1 MTNLDPEICR
11 KAREARKQAGLS
23 QSVVA
28 RDIGCKQS
36 ALSMFEQGDGTKL
49 NKETIENLCRKFS
62 IPLPEQL
69 EKNTP
74 AVSGFGSQIFNGR
87 LERGFCPNPNC
98 PSHHVYEVEG
108 KRFFKPS
115 RNEQDPVGGKFCA
128 VCGEVLEKRCP
139 NCNAPLHEGAVCSF
153 CGMPYVSSCI

>member
-28 RDIGCKQS
+28 REIGCKQS

-49 NKETIENLCRKFS
+49 NREAIENLCRKFS
-62 IPLPEQL
+62 IPLLEQ
-69 EKNTP
+69 
-74 AVSGFGSQIFNGR
+74 SGNKASAGSGLAAQIFNGSH
-87 LERGFCPNPNC
+87 ERGFCPNPNC
-98 PSHHVYEVEG
+98 PSHQVYEVEG
-108 KRFFKPS
+108 KRFFKPN

-128 VCGEVLEKRCP
+128 VCGEVLEKKCP
-139 NCNAPLHEGAVCSF
+139 NCNAPIHEGAVCSF
-153 CGMPYVSSCI
+153 CGTPYVSSCM

>member
-28 RDIGCKQS
+28 REIGCKQS

-49 NKETIENLCRKFS
+49 NREAIENLCRKFS
-62 IPLPEQL
+62 IPLLEQ
-69 EKNTP
+69 
-74 AVSGFGSQIFNGR
+74 SGNKASAGSSLAAQIFDVSH
-87 LERGFCPNPNC
+87 ERGFCPNPNC
-98 PSHHVYEVEG
+98 PSHQVYEVEG
-108 KRFFKPS
+108 KRFFKPN

-139 NCNAPLHEGAVCSF
+139 NCNAPIHEGAVCSF
-153 CGMPYVSSCI
+153 CGAPYVSSCM

>member
-1 MTNLDPEICR
+1 VTNLDPEICR

-23 QSVVA
+23 QSIVA

-49 NKETIENLCRKFS
+49 SREAIENLCRKFS
-62 IPLPEQL
+62 IPLPEQS
-69 EKNTP
+69 EKV
-74 AVSGFGSQIFNGR
+74 AVVNSGYFTQSLGGSI
-87 LERGFCPNPNC
+87 ERGFCPNPNC

-108 KRFFKPS
+108 KRYFKPV

-153 CGMPYVSSCI
+153 CGMPYVSSCL

>member
-28 RDIGCKQS
+28 REIGCKQS
-36 ALSMFEQGDGTKL
+36 AFSMFEQGDGTKL
-49 NKETIENLCRKFS
+49 NREAIENLCRKFS
-62 IPLPEQL
+62 IPLPEQ
-69 EKNTP
+69 
-74 AVSGFGSQIFNGR
+74 SGNNASAGSGLAAQIFNVSR
-87 LERGFCPNPNC
+87 ERGFCPNPNC
-98 PSHHVYEVEG
+98 PSHQVYEVEG
-108 KRFFKPS
+108 KRFFKPN

-139 NCNAPLHEGAVCSF
+139 NCNAPIHEGAVCSF
-153 CGMPYVSSCI
+153 CGAPYVSSCM

>member
-49 NKETIENLCRKFS
+49 GREAIENLCRKFS
-62 IPLPEQL
+62 IPLPPQA
-69 EKNTP
+69 EKD
-74 AVSGFGSQIFNGR
+74 VSGASGFFTQRFSGGG
-87 LERGFCPNPNC
+87 ERGFCPNPNC
-98 PSHHVYEVEG
+98 PSHHVYKVEG
-108 KRFFKPS
+108 KRFFKPD

-128 VCGEVLEKRCP
+128 VCGEVLEKSCP

-153 CGMPYVSSCI
+153 CGMPYVSSCQ

>member
-28 RDIGCKQS
+28 REIGCKQS

-49 NKETIENLCRKFS
+49 NREAIENLCRKFS
-62 IPLPEQL
+62 IPLPEQSGNNASAGSGL
-69 EKNTP
+69 AAQICN
-74 AVSGFGSQIFNGR
+74 VS
-87 LERGFCPNPNC
+87 LERGFWPNPNC
-98 PSHHVYEVEG
+98 PSHQVYEVEG
-108 KRFFKPS
+108 KRFFKPN

-139 NCNAPLHEGAVCSF
+139 NCNAPIHEGAVCSF
-153 CGMPYVSSCI
+153 CGAPYVSSCM